1 MSCDNCPRLCNS
13 QRDSGKLGFCRM
25 PEDIY
30 VAKYMLHPFEEPC
43 VSGKNGAGTI
53 FFSGCN
59 LKCVFCQNKDISREN
74 IGKKVTADALLDIM
88 YSLASM
94 GAECIE
100 LVTPTHYT
108 NQLIPIL
115 RKARE
120 TIKLPFVWN
129 SGGYDGA
136 DTIRKMDGL
145 IDVYMPDLKYF
156 SDDIAIKYSN
166 APNYFSVATSSLC
179 EMLRQVGKPKFD
191 GDGKLLS
198 GVIVRHLVLPACRDD
213 SISLL
218 SELSKIINP
227 EDIILSLMSQYTPE
241 FYNIEM
247 GGYKNLLRRVT
258 SFEYSKVLDSAISF
272 GFNGYFQGRSSAS
285 SRYTPSFDDENKS
298 FKTNT

>member
-1 MSCDNCPRLCNS
+1 
-13 QRDSGKLGFCRM
+13 M

-59 LKCVFCQNKDISREN
+59 LKCVFCQNKDISRGN
-74 IGKKVTADALLDIM
+74 IGKAVDANSLLDII

-179 EMLRQVGKPKFD
+179 EMLRQVGKPKF
-191 GDGKLLS
+191 

-213 SISLL
+213 SINLL
-218 SELSKIINP
+218 SELSKIIDP
-227 EDIILSLMSQYTPE
+227 QDIILSLMSQYTPE
-241 FYNIEM
+241 FYDINL

-258 SFEYSKVLDSAISF
+258 SFEYSKVLDSAINF
-272 GFNGYFQGRSSAS
+272 GFDGYFQGRSSAS

-298 FKTNT
+298 FKS